1 MSPQPGNYVELWFDT
16 KRLWGWTEFA
26 SRGNLPDQSVS
37 ESPPDGNYTT
47 RRAARDAA
55 KRENPGLPI
64 RTRPGSQEAFEKWK
78 AEQETPTTT
87 NGGDMPPTTPTPTP
101 ESPTTPTTDPLA
113 PDVPDAPADPTLDV
127 GATTP
132 PDVSTPPDGPVEPR
146 AEEEDQTKKVVVRQG
161 SEGSWNFDGSGSDEG
176 FASKSSAMQ
185 EARIQNPTAF
195 ITVEQDTQAGIRGG
209 ARIVEVDPTSG
220 EVRDGSGQGLL

>member
-1 MSPQPGNYVELWFDT
+1 MSPQRGNYVEIWFDRT
-16 KRLWGWTEFA
+16 RLWGWTEYA
-26 SRGNLPDQSVS
+26 SRDNLPDQAVS

-47 RRAARDAA
+47 RRSAREAA

-64 RTRPGSQEAFEKWK
+64 QIRPGSQEAFDKWK
-78 AEQETPTTT
+78 AEQKNNTGTTTT
-87 NGGDMPPTTPTPTP
+87 NGGDMPPTPTPD
-101 ESPTTPTTDPLA
+101 TTLA
-113 PDVPDAPADPTLDV
+113 PDVPDAPEAPTLDT
-127 GATTP
+127 GATT
-132 PDVSTPPDGPVEPR
+132 TAGRGTEPR
-146 AEEEDQTKKVVVRQG
+146 PEDDQTKKVVVRQG

-220 EVRDGSGQGLL
+220 EVRDGSGQDLL